1 MAEPVFIESKTEMED
16 LLRQE
21 LWGNLGVCTADG
33 QPYVVPMNHA
43 YVGGKL
49 LFHCAL
55 DGKKLDCIRANPT
68 VCYTVAR
75 QEGTV
80 QDHAGSLCHINNDSV
95 ICLGEARIVEDLKER
110 GDLLSRFNRRFR
122 PEAKDVAPERVAGC
136 AVIGDHDPGDDGPP
150 REGPEAHP
158 VAVRAGGTEG
168 LSARRGLL
176 HRDGIPPVLKAD
188 APARAP
194 GMMSRMFG
202 FRSVGLFITLRLASR
217 ICIQLASVP

>member
-1 MAEPVFIESKTEMED
+1 MTARSFSNNGGDAPWQNPVFIESKTEMEE

-33 QPYVVPMNHA
+33 HPYVVPMNHA

-75 QEGTV
+75 RKARCRTI
-80 QDHAGSLCHINNDSV
+80 AGSPCHINNDSV

-110 GDLLSRFNRRFR
+110 GEVLNRFNRRFR
-122 PEAKDVAPERVAGC
+122 PDAKDVAPERVTGC
-136 AVIGDHDPGDDGPP
+136 AVIEVTI
-150 REGPEAHP
+150 REMTG
-158 VAVRAGGTEG
+158 
-168 LSARRGLL
+168 RREKDQKRTLW
-176 HRDGIPPVLKAD
+176 RYVPKAQK
-188 APARAP
+188 A
-194 GMMSRMFG
+194 
-202 FRSVGLFITLRLASR
+202 
-217 ICIQLASVP
+217 